1 MLTTWKLEMNQ
12 HIANGVSMA
21 IAADVSAGMNA
32 TAHCLSTR
40 VGASYLKV
48 FNMLHNKTFQY
59 LMVIAKRT

>member
-32 TAHCLSTR
+32 TALCLSTR
-40 VGASYLKV
+40 VGASYLEI
-48 FNMLHNKTFQY
+48 NHMLHYITFQSCIIDVSE
-59 LMVIAKRT
+59 L